1 MDMILGI
8 LGWTC
13 FVLAIMAGLL
23 LDLLGLFGNW
33 IILGAAGIAWA
44 ATGFAVF
51 SPWALLGMAGLAALG
66 EVLELALAGFGARRF
81 GGSKGS
87 MVAALAGCIVGAVAG
102 TPLFPVVGTLIGAC
116 AGAFGAAALYE
127 YLQQDRSA
135 QQALWTG
142 LGAALGKVGGIF
154 AKFLCGLVIL
164 GVAAA
169 TF

>member
-1 MDMILGI
+1 MDMMLGI

-13 FVLAIMAGLL
+13 FGVAVLTGLL

-33 IILGAAGIAWA
+33 IILGAAGIVWA
-44 ATGFAVF
+44 VTGFAYF
-51 SPWALLGMAGLAALG
+51 SPWALLLMTGLAALG
-66 EVLELALAGFGARRF
+66 EVLEFALAGFGARRF

-87 MVAALAGCIVGAVAG
+87 MVAALVGCIVGAVVG
-102 TPLFPVVGTLIGAC
+102 TPLFPLVGTLIGAC
-116 AGAFGAAALYE
+116 IGAFGAAALYE
-127 YLQQDRSA
+127 YLHQDRSVE
-135 QQALWTG
+135 QALWTG